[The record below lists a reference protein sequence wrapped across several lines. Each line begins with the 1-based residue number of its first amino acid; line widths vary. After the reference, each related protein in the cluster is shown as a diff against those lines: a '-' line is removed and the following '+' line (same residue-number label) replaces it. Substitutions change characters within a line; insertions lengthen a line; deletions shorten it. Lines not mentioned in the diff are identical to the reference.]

1 MFTDE
6 IIKRLLFIYQGAGI
20 HNDVLFTRDWKR
32 LYVFHTSN
40 VCLRDQLRD
49 GLFVTFSIAAA
60 IRQWNSCY
68 TRRGYQTYVN
78 VFTIPIDYD
87 CWFTPGDC
95 FERHNGG
102 AGYIRDVSCLEFIGH
117 VSKTELEQFMIS
129 KEPISI
135 FNQIKPA
142 KLSLYIPHEF
152 HNTLPLLDAMQLYYY
167 RRNSNLLPAN
177 LYNIEYYMKPK
188 PAVLVDDFV
197 KLFNQLALAFGLY
210 TKFPN
215 IKCYVYALDLE
226 LGHKCIYV
234 LKDNM
239 HAEEYLKSFYNV
251 FDVYTLEHSLTT
263 FIEIRKET

>member
-1 MFTDE
+1 MFTYE
-6 IIKRLLFIYQGAGI
+6 IIERLLFIFQGAGI
-20 HNDVLFTRDWKR
+20 HNDVLLTRDWKR

-40 VCLRDQLRD
+40 VCLRGRLRV
-49 GLFVTFSIAAA
+49 GLYVTFSIEAA
-60 IRQWNSCY
+60 IRQWNSCR
-68 TRRGYQTYVN
+68 TRRGNQTYVN

-87 CWFTPGDC
+87 CCFIRGDC
-95 FERHNGG
+95 FERFNGG
-102 AGYIRDVSCLEFIGH
+102 AGYIRDVNCLEFVEH
-117 VSKTELEQFMIS
+117 VSKSELERFMMS

-135 FNQIKPA
+135 LNQIKPA

-152 HNTLPLLDAMQLYYY
+152 HNTLTLLDAMLLYYY
-167 RRNSNLLPAN
+167 RRNSNSLPAD
-177 LYNIEYYMKPK
+177 LYSIEYYMKPK

-226 LGHKCIYV
+226 LGHKCVYV

-251 FDVYTLEHSLTT
+251 FDVYTLERAASP
-263 FIEIRKET
+263 FIEIRKEI